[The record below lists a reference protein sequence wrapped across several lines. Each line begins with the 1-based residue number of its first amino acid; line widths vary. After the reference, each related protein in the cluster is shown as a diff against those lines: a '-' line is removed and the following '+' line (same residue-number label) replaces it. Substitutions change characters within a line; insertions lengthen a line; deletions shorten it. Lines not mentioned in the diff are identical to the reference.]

1 MELAY
6 RDLADGVRLI
16 TLRGRLDV
24 QGAQEVD
31 LTFTALTAT
40 QQFFVVVDL
49 ADVEFLAS
57 IGLSTLVHNARIVR
71 LRAGNMVLINPR
83 PNVHAVL
90 TSSRIHEVIPI
101 CCDLEEALLTVKAP
115 PAPIG

>member
-6 RDLADGVRLI
+6 RDLADGIRLI

-40 QQFFVVVDL
+40 QPFFVVVDL

-57 IGLSTLVHNARIVR
+57 IGLSTLVHNAKTLR
-71 LRAGNMVLINPR
+71 LRGGNMVVVNPR
-83 PNVHAVL
+83 SNVHAVL